1 MSCVLICRDAN
12 EDSVLGNL
20 ALARAF
26 ARNEAEAIVVFT
38 GEALHAL
45 DKGTFEWSRNFK
57 SRDAQA
63 AVIKGAEEV
72 DLSISHPDLDSRWSD
87 IRAFVSSMRGKPGIR
102 MIACPIWCE
111 ILKIGEHPDYLER
124 ISEKQLVDLIRKADK
139 VIGGY

>member
-1 MSCVLICRDAN
+1 MNSVLICRNAN

-26 ARNEAEAIVVFT
+26 ARNEGEATVIFT

-45 DKGTFEWSRNFK
+45 DRGTFEWSRNFK
-57 SRDAQA
+57 TRDAQA
-63 AVIKGAEEV
+63 AVIEGAEAV
-72 DLSISHPDLDSRWSD
+72 DLAISHPDLDSRWSD
-87 IRAFVSSMRGKPGIR
+87 IRAFVTSMQAKPGIR

-111 ILKIGEHPDYLER
+111 ILNIDENPDYLER
-124 ISEKQLVDLIRKADK
+124 VSEKQLVDLIDKADK